1 MEADVVVYDALVAAL
16 ARAAAYVGHDSGPT
30 HLAAALGVPGVALF
44 RSTSPRR
51 WRPLS
56 DRIVALDAIAAKL
69 SYQRYLQAETTLRM
83 RRVGGE
89 KTAIFRDPPHVQAV
103 VDDLTQAQ
111 TESAKRCF

>member
-1 MEADVVVYDALVAAL
+1 MRHTWLAVLGLLALPAGGATANDYPTE
-16 ARAAAYVGHDSGPT
+16 ARADYVIQCMARNGQTQDM
-30 HLAAALGVPGVALF
+30 L
-44 RSTSPRR
+44 RR
-51 WRPLS
+51 CS
-56 DRIVALDAIAAKL
+56 CSIDAIAAKL